1 MTRDSALQQQ
11 PFSLMARLGAGLVLA
26 AVASLASAQTLPA
39 ACGTLRQSW
48 GPFDYRP
55 ERYIPETTYRS
66 HAALLAI
73 VEHAH
78 FTPEVEN
85 LIRGKTGA
93 LPGGDLSYT
102 LGVFPNHH
110 RALIAVS
117 TLALKLKSPQ
127 PPETRFSVDC
137 YFRRAMAF
145 RPDDPMVRMVYANY
159 LIQLGEKADAEQQID
174 AVAATNPD
182 GPLTLRNIALLY
194 FDAKNYDKS
203 LQFVHKA
210 AATGLN
216 VDIIKSKLQQAGQWK
231 DAPPTAAD
239 KPASTPGAE
248 PSAEPQRRD

>member
-1 MTRDSALQQQ
+1 MS
-11 PFSLMARLGAGLVLA
+11 
-26 AVASLASAQTLPA
+26 SLASAQGLPA
-39 ACGTLRQSW
+39 GCGSLSQSW

-55 ERYIPETTYRS
+55 ERYIPEPIYRS

-85 LIRGKTGA
+85 LIRGKTGT

-110 RALIAVS
+110 RALIAIS

-137 YFRRAMAF
+137 YFHRAMAF

-159 LIQLGEKADAEQQID
+159 LIQLGEKSSAEQQID
-174 AVAATNPD
+174 AVAATSPE
-182 GPLTLRNIALLY
+182 GAFTLRNLALLY
-194 FDAKNYDKS
+194 FDARSYDKS
-203 LQFVHKA
+203 LQFAHKA

-216 VDIIKSKLQQAGQWK
+216 IDLIKSKLQQAGQWK
-231 DAPPTAAD
+231 EAPAVAAD
-239 KPASTPGAE
+239 TPASEASGA
-248 PSAEPQRRD
+248 AH